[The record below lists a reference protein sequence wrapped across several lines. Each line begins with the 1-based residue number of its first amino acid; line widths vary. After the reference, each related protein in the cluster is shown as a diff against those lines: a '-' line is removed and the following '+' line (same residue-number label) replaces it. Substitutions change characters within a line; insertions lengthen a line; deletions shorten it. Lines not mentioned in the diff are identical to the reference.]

1 MAGDAEKLALHL
13 RRLRLRHFEVL
24 LAVARHGSLTA
35 SAPALDSTQPAV
47 SQWLAEIEAAVGAP
61 LFVRGR
67 QLRPTPQLAPVL
79 RHARRVVADS
89 RRLEHELAAVARG
102 ADGLLR
108 IGSMTGP
115 SIDLLPQALLALR
128 AEGSAPHFEVVED
141 IAQGLWERFARRE
154 LDLIVG
160 RLDER
165 AYAPGLAAEPLYT
178 EPHCVV
184 AGRHHALGQGSV
196 DWPQAAAWPWI
207 LPPRHTMLRRA
218 IDASFLDQALAPPVP
233 WLETGAPGL
242 VQRLLQASDCLAVV
256 SGAAGRHYAALGVL
270 QVLALRLKVD
280 VGPIGMAWAAD
291 DDSPALQRML
301 QALRACA
308 GERTPPQ
315 AATPARPARPR
326 RSLAAPAAAAAQRR
340 RGSGA
345 S

>member
-1 MAGDAEKLALHL
+1 MDEDGERLALHL

-47 SQWLAEIEAAVGAP
+47 SQWLAEIEAAVGAT

-67 QLRPTPQLAPVL
+67 QLKPTPQLAPVL

-89 RRLEHELAAVARG
+89 RRLAHELAAVARG
-102 ADGLLR
+102 AQGLLR

-115 SIDLLPQALLALR
+115 SIGLLPRALLALR
-128 AEGSAPHFEVVED
+128 AAGTPPHFEVVED

-165 AYAPGLAAEPLYT
+165 AFAPGLAAEALYA

-184 AGRHHALGQGSV
+184 AGRHHALGQAQV
-196 DWPQAAAWPWI
+196 DWAQAAAWPWI

-233 WLETGAPGL
+233 WLETAAPAL
-242 VQRLLQASDCLAVV
+242 IQQLLQASDCLAVV
-256 SGAAGRHYAALGVL
+256 SGAAGRHYAALGLL
-270 QVLALRLKVD
+270 QLLPLRLKVD

-291 DDSPALQRML
+291 DDNPALLCTL
-301 QALRACA
+301 QALRK
-308 GERTPPQ
+308 
-315 AATPARPARPR
+315 
-326 RSLAAPAAAAAQRR
+326 AAAQER
-340 RGSGA
+340 A
-345 S
+345 A